1 MEFRRKDS
9 FVARASD
16 QPATF
21 IGAPTKIELEQNK
34 LAQAV
39 KNRPVKKQNE
49 IRNFLTFQT
58 IEKKQVFTLH

>member
-16 QPATF
+16 QTATF

-34 LAQAV
+34 LAQV
-39 KNRPVKKQNE
+39 VTNRPFKKQNE
-49 IRNFLTFQT
+49 IRSFLTLQT
-58 IEKKQVFTLH
+58 IQKKQVFTLH